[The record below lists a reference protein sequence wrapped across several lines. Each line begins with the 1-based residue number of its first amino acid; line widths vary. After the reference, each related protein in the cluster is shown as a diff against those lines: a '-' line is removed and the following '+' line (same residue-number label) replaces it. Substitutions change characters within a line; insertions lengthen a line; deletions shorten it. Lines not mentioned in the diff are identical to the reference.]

1 MEFKD
6 SNKKL
11 RIVTRGLMI
20 NNSRSRSISKNFSPM
35 SLRSQSI
42 EPSILNS
49 PAKVRSSTILDQLPV
64 RPIENVPSLASLC
77 ASSIGNKNDP
87 IFNLDHQQQIDIL
100 KLYQKENPLLFKK
113 IVNQTKK
120 ENPNNSIITNKAR
133 EISKFKQLVYHSS
146 SDFESV
152 SWVSSNQIIDGYHDP
167 VFQEF

>member
-1 MEFKD
+1 MDFKE

-11 RIVTRGLMI
+11 RIVTKDLII
-20 NNSRSRSISKNFSPM
+20 NNSRSRSNSKNFSPM
-35 SLRSQSI
+35 SLRSQSV
-42 EPSILNS
+42 NS
-49 PAKVRSSTILDQLPV
+49 TPAKVRSSTILDQLPV

-152 SWVSSNQIIDGYHDP
+152 SKTSSFHDP
-167 VFQEF
+167 VFQEL